1 VSTPAEPASDAAS
14 SCALCGSPIAPGVTR
29 CPSCGLHQQLGAREP
44 NPFTRGSLWALAGV
58 LLAVYVVALVVVSLA
73 R

>member
-1 VSTPAEPASDAAS
+1 VSTPAEPAAEPTNV
-14 SCALCGSPIAPGVTR
+14 CVLCGKSLALGTTR

>member
-1 VSTPAEPASDAAS
+1 MSTPAEPAAEQTNT
-14 SCALCGSPIAPGVTR
+14 CALCGKALALGTTR

>member
-1 VSTPAEPASDAAS
+1 MTTPAEPAAEAAS
-14 SCALCGSPIAPGVTR
+14 VCALCGTAIQPGVTR